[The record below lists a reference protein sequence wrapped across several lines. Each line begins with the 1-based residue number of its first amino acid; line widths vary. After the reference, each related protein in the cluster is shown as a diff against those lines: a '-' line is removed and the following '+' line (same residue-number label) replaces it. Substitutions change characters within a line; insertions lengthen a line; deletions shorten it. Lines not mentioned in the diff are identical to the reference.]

1 MNKTLASCRNRGGN
15 AARCAP
21 EAFAFGARFWYNCI
35 VKFAE
40 RFVAALFLA
49 LVGSAFADGEATSTT
64 TVTVDTTETGAK
76 FYKAEIK

>member
-1 MNKTLASCRNRGGN
+1 MKPRGASNRHASWCERGSCN
-15 AARCAP
+15 SP
-21 EAFAFGARFWYNCI
+21 YSIWYNCI

>member
-1 MNKTLASCRNRGGN
+1 M
-15 AARCAP
+15 
-21 EAFAFGARFWYNCI
+21 
-35 VKFAE
+35 
-40 RFVAALFLA
+40 AALFLA